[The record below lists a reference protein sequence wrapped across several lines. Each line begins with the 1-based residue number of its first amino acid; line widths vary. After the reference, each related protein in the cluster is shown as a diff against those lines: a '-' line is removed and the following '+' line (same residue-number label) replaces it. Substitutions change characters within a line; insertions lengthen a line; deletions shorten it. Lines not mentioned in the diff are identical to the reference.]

1 MIRRAF
7 RRATGKPADSFD
19 QVDEMITRKLPIPG
33 FDESSN
39 KFIQFTARRT
49 KEGYWTIGSKYNLKS
64 MTAGLMTATEA
75 FAAAAEKHIGK
86 PLAAAQET
94 PLNFD
99 TAFLILRDLEE
110 SLLKF
115 TKTVTREE
123 PTYHY
128 MEAYRLLPK
137 QFQEGLDEIY
147 FDRNDKR
154 AILPILPPPAPKPT
168 DSGAKKPP
176 NTGSGGPN

>member
-1 MIRRAF
+1 M
-7 RRATGKPADSFD
+7 
-19 QVDEMITRKLPIPG
+19 VTRKLPIPG
-33 FDESSN
+33 FDETSN

-49 KEGYWTIGSKYNLKS
+49 KEGYWTIGTKYNLKT
-64 MTAGLMTATEA
+64 MTAGLVTVTEA
-75 FAAAAEKHIGK
+75 FASAATKHTGK
-86 PLAAAQET
+86 PLDAAKET

-115 TKTVTREE
+115 TKTMTGNE
-123 PTYHY
+123 PSYHY

-147 FDRNDKR
+147 FERNDKR
-154 AILPILPPPAPKPT
+154 AILPILPVETPKKADKPT
-168 DSGAKKPP
+168 DSAPNKPSG
-176 NTGSGGPN
+176 TGNGGPN